1 MKDKPEF
8 GLGTQVYHAVDGK
21 YLDKI
26 NSVSFCDKM
35 PDNYLCLD
43 RGFSVHPSFVKTKAG
58 ALTIPSC
65 KVIYARSC
73 YEIEQGVMRLIKQGY
88 RTSGNLVVY
97 ETDFYQSMY
106 KDECLT

>member
-1 MKDKPEF
+1 MEDKPEF
-8 GLGTQVYHAVDGK
+8 GLGMQVYHAVDGR
-21 YLDKI
+21 YLGKI

-35 PDNYLCLD
+35 QDNYLCLD
-43 RGFSVHPSFVKTKAG
+43 MGFSVHASFVKTKAE
-58 ALTIPSC
+58 ALTIPIY

-106 KDECLT
+106 KN